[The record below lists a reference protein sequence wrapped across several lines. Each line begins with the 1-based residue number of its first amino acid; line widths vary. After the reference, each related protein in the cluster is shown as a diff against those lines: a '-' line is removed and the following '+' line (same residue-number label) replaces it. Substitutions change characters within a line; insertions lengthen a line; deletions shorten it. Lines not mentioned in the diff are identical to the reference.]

1 MHTFDGLLVLRLGI
15 SIPQCFVE
23 FNQPKQINL
32 ITANS
37 LQQILVQ
44 FTQHNTLLA
53 ISSKNT
59 ATCLFKFK
67 FHTSQKN
74 DNDWNLKI
82 ITQHQK
88 KQVMFKGVQLLPFL
102 PSWKWHQGWF
112 FHRGTELCHRYHLEV
127 HPQAWKSQVKQ
138 MGAIWDLNTLNIHT
152 YLDMIYIYNIYKYIC
167 NTFVNI

>member
-44 FTQHNTLLA
+44 FTQHTALLA

-59 ATCLFKFK
+59 ATCLFKSK
-67 FHTSQKN
+67 SHTSQKN
-74 DNDWNLKI
+74 LRAGTWESSPQN
-82 ITQHQK
+82 K
-88 KQVMFKGVQLLPFL
+88 KTYHFEGGSLVTLP
-102 PSWKWHQGWF
+102 PIMEVTPRVI

-127 HPQAWKSQVKQ
+127 HPQAWGRSQANGSYWRFRCTKYRY
-138 MGAIWDLNTLNIHT
+138 MFGCT
-152 YLDMIYIYNIYKYIC
+152 YVYIC